1 MFGLP
6 LAFTAPLV
14 LSGLVLL
21 PVLWWLLRVTPP
33 RPQRIA
39 FPPLAI
45 ARDLIPERQTPS
57 NTPWWLLLLRLLIA
71 ALVILAAAGPV
82 LSPQPQGESAE
93 RPGPV
98 VLLLDNGFSAARDWP
113 ERMALAEARIASA
126 GREGQ
131 GAAIVGLAELPGEIA
146 IGAPQAALERLRA
159 LPLRPHAAE
168 RAAHLPSL
176 DVALS
181 RWPAA
186 RVVWISDGVSIQDT
200 GLPANSAASPFTERM
215 RALGA
220 AGRLVIHA
228 DAPATL
234 ALSSAENQN
243 QALNV
248 KVLRPHGSGAGDG
261 IIRAQDARGLPLGEA
276 PFVFGPTATETIA
289 RLQMPIELR
298 NAVSRIEIEGERS
311 AGAVHLVDERGKRRR
326 IGVVTAATA
335 DTAQPLLSPVYY
347 VTRALSPFA
356 ELREPASGATDPIG
370 ALLSQ
375 NLSMLVLADVA
386 AFDRE
391 TTEKLNGF
399 VERGG
404 VIIRF
409 AGPRLAAGGD
419 ALSPVRLRR
428 GGRSL
433 GGALSW
439 DAPKRLAPFTRQ
451 SPFDGLTTPDEVR
464 VTRQIL
470 AEPDADLPGKVWAAL
485 EDGTPVVTAERRGQ
499 GLIVLFHI
507 TADTTWSNLPLS
519 GLFVDMLRRIVTLA
533 GAPSEATTEARI
545 ERAAPVRVLDGAG
558 IWRAPPPTAQPVLR
572 GATAR
577 ASLVHPPGFYGAGE
591 ALTAIN
597 TLGENDVLSPL
608 PLSSLSAPVLPIARS
623 AARDL
628 RAPLFVAA
636 LLLLLADSLLTL
648 LLAGKLGSG
657 RTGGGTGLRRPA
669 AAAIALA
676 GAGLLLVASPSVEAQ
691 TAPAPATPPAAAP
704 ASPPAPVPKALIDAA
719 KSTRLA
725 YVVTGDR
732 AVDEMS
738 RAGLDGLTQAMALR
752 TALEAGEPV
761 GLDPARDELALF
773 PLIYWP
779 VIGGKPTP
787 APEVIRKLD
796 AYMKGG
802 GLVIF
807 DTRDALTARPG
818 GPPTPEGLALR
829 RMLAT
834 LDVPELEPVPR
845 DHVLTKTFYLVD
857 GFVGRHA
864 NGQTWTE
871 TLPPVAEDGR
881 RPARAGDS
889 VSPLIITSND
899 LASAWAVGRRGE
911 ALVPMSGSNPRQR
924 EMALRGGVNIVMY
937 ALTGNYKA
945 DQVHVPA
952 LLERL
957 GQ

>member
-14 LSGLVLL
+14 LAGLALL

-45 ARDLIPERQTPS
+45 ARDLVPERQTPS
-57 NTPWWLLLLRLLIA
+57 NTPWWLLLLRLLVA

-82 LSPQPQGESAE
+82 LSPQAEGGAAE
-93 RPGPV
+93 RPGPII
-98 VLLLDNGFSAARDWP
+98 LLIDNGFPAARDWP
-113 ERMALAEARIASA
+113 ERVALAEARIANA
-126 GREGQ
+126 ARQGQ
-131 GAAIVGLAELPGEIA
+131 GAAVLGLAELPGEIA
-146 IGAPQAALERLRA
+146 IGAPQVALERLRA
-159 LPLRPHAAE
+159 LPLRPHGAE
-168 RAAHLPSL
+168 RAAHLQSL
-176 DVALS
+176 DLALS

-186 RVVWISDGVSIQDT
+186 RLVWISDGVSITDAD
-200 GLPANSAASPFTERM
+200 PAATPFVERM

-220 AGRLVIHA
+220 AARLVIHS
-228 DAPATL
+228 DPPAAL
-234 ALSSAENQN
+234 ALASAENQN

-248 KVLRPHGSGAGDG
+248 KVVRPLGSGASDG
-261 IIRAQDARGLPLGEA
+261 MIRAQDAKGLPLGEA
-276 PFVFGPTATETIA
+276 PFVFGPMATETIA

-326 IGVVTAATA
+326 IGVVTAVTT

-356 ELREPASGATDPIG
+356 ELREPTGGATDPIG
-370 ALLSQ
+370 TLLAQ
-375 NLSMLVLADVA
+375 NLSLLVLADVA

-439 DAPKRLAPFTRQ
+439 DAPKRLAPFTSQ
-451 SPFDGLTTPDEVR
+451 SPFDGLATPDEVR

-485 EDGTPVVTAERRGQ
+485 EDGTPVVTAERRGE

-533 GAPSEATTEARI
+533 GAPTDAGSAARI

-558 IWRAPPPTAQPVLR
+558 MWRAPPPTAQPVLR
-572 GATAR
+572 GTTAR

-597 TLGENDVLSPL
+597 ALAENDVLAPL
-608 PLSSLSAPVLPIARS
+608 PLSALSAPLLPIARS

-628 RAPLFVAA
+628 RAPLFITA

-648 LLAGKLGSG
+648 MLAGKLGSG
-657 RTGGGTGLRRPA
+657 RAGGASGVRRPA

-676 GAGLLLVASPSVEAQ
+676 GVSLLL
-691 TAPAPATPPAAAP
+691 AAAP
-704 ASPPAPVPKALIDAA
+704 PVNAQMAPEAPPAVAPVPVPKALIDAA

-732 AVDEMS
+732 SVDEMS
-738 RAGLDGLTQAMALR
+738 RAGLDGLTQALALR

-779 VIGGKPTP
+779 IIGGRPSP
-787 APEVIRKLD
+787 APETLRKLD

-924 EMALRGGVNIVMY
+924 EMALRGGINIVMY

>member
-6 LAFTAPLV
+6 LAFSAPLV
-14 LSGLVLL
+14 LTGLALL

-45 ARDLIPERQTPS
+45 ACDLAPERQTPS
-57 NTPWWLLLLRLLIA
+57 NTPWWLLLLRMAVA

-82 LSPQPQGESAE
+82 LSPQLRQGATPQGPAII
-93 RPGPV
+93 
-98 VLLLDNGFSAARDWP
+98 LIDNGFSAARDWR
-113 ERMALAEARIASA
+113 ERLALAEARIGSA
-126 GREGQ
+126 AREGQ
-131 GAAIVGLAELPGEIA
+131 GAAVVGLAELPSEIT
-146 IGAPQAALERLRA
+146 IGAPQAAEERLRA
-159 LPLRPHAAE
+159 LPLRPHAAD
-168 RAAHLPSL
+168 RALHLPAISAALARWPSAHLI
-176 DVALS
+176 
-181 RWPAA
+181 
-186 RVVWISDGVSIQDT
+186 WISDGISVGD
-200 GLPANSAASPFTERM
+200 AEPFLAKLREW
-215 RALGA
+215 GA

-228 DAPATL
+228 DPPAAL
-234 ALSSAENQN
+234 ALSGAENQN

-248 KVLRPHGSGAGDG
+248 KVVRALATGPADG
-261 IIRAQDARGLPLGEA
+261 VIRAQDAKGLPLGEA
-276 PFVFGPTATETIA
+276 PFVFGADATETVA

-298 NAVSRIEIEGERS
+298 NAVSRIETQGERS

-326 IGVVTAATA
+326 IGIVTAVTA

-356 ELREPASGATDPIG
+356 ELREPPAGVSDPIG
-370 ALLSQ
+370 TLLAQ
-375 NLSMLVLADVA
+375 NLSLLVLADVA

-391 TTEKLNGF
+391 TTERLNGF

-404 VIIRF
+404 VIVRF

-439 DAPKRLAPFTRQ
+439 DAPRKLAPFTRE
-451 SPFDGLTTPDEVR
+451 SPFYGLTTPDEVR
-464 VTRQIL
+464 VTRQML
-470 AEPDADLPGKVWAAL
+470 AEPDADLPGKVWATL

-519 GLFVDMLRRIVTLA
+519 GLFVDMLRRVVALA
-533 GAPSEATTEARI
+533 GAPAEASAEARI
-545 ERAAPVRVLDGAG
+545 ERAAPVRVLDGSG
-558 IWRAPPPTAQPVLR
+558 QWRAPPPTAQPVQR
-572 GATAR
+572 GAALR
-577 ASLVHPPGFYGAGE
+577 ASLVHPPGFYGAGD

-597 TLGENDVLSPL
+597 TLGGSDVLAPL
-608 PLSSLSAPVLPIARS
+608 PLGDLSAPVIPIART

-628 RAPLFVAA
+628 RAPLFIAA
-636 LLLLLADSLLTL
+636 LLLMLADSLLTL
-648 LLAGKLGSG
+648 WLAGKLGLG
-657 RTGGGTGLRRPA
+657 RAKGGLRPGPSA
-669 AAAIALA
+669 AALLA
-676 GAGLLLVASPSVEAQ
+676 AAFVMLMPSTPPLAQ
-691 TAPAPATPPAAAP
+691 PAPPESATA
-704 ASPPAPVPKALIDAA
+704 APVPRALIDAA
-719 KSTRLA
+719 RATRLA
-725 YVVTGDR
+725 YIVTGDR

-738 RAGLDGLTQAMALR
+738 RAGLSGLTQALSLR
-752 TALEAGEPV
+752 TALEPGEPV

-773 PLIYWP
+773 PLLYWP
-779 VIGGKPTP
+779 IIGGKPNP
-787 APEVIRKLD
+787 APAVIRKLD

-818 GPPTPEGLALR
+818 GPPTPEAVALR

-845 DHVLTKTFYLVD
+845 DHVLTKTFYIVD
-857 GFVGRHA
+857 GFVGRYA

-871 TLPPVAEDGR
+871 ALPPAAEDGR

-899 LASAWAVGRRGE
+899 LASAWAVGRSGE
-911 ALVPMSGSNPRQR
+911 PLVPLSGANPRQR
-924 EMALRGGVNIVMY
+924 ELALRGGVNIVMY